1 MFDIVKQIY
10 GKGNTK
16 TARFEGA
23 NFKTGPNHKTLG
35 HRSYVMATPS
45 ITDLQSLVNRLTA
58 DNNRLRNLV
67 KLYEATFA
75 AMKPGKYY
83 VCSDDGEVSSSYWKS
98 GAAEQFASELA
109 ADGTGATVVLVTRRY
124 EAEPAPREDFGVLPG
139 VDYPATTS
147 LEVAKIFGKRHDNV
161 VRDIRSIIDNCP
173 KRFTALNFEASNYL
187 DNTGRS
193 LPMFIIFKDGFT
205 LLVMG
210 YTGPEAMRFKLA
222 YIEAFNALET
232 ELQRQ
237 REGAL
242 PPADALAPSQQAQL
256 KALVDAKVGMLPKE
270 HQRKGYGEVW
280 SRFARHFEIAKYTQL
295 PPERMSEAVEYL
307 IGLELKVAEP
317 ALPDMRSLPRFAS
330 YDRYAASIEAAYT
343 ILSRLNMHDVQFSQ
357 ARLGTHPLR
366 GADCSRFYNAVMR
379 EVQISAA
386 MVDAARNALNNALEL
401 RQIAETVW

>member
-1 MFDIVKQIY
+1 MSQC
-10 GKGNTK
+10 
-16 TARFEGA
+16 ELM
-23 NFKTGPNHKTLG
+23 P
-35 HRSYVMATPS
+35 MPTPS
-45 ITDLQSLVNRLTA
+45 VMLHNGR
-58 DNNRLRNLV
+58 
-67 KLYEATFA
+67 
-75 AMKPGKYY
+75 
-83 VCSDDGEVSSSYWKS
+83 
-98 GAAEQFASELA
+98 
-109 ADGTGATVVLVTRRY
+109 
-124 EAEPAPREDFGVLPG
+124 
-139 VDYPATTS
+139 PATTS
-147 LEVAKIFGKRHDNV
+147 LEVAKFFGKRHDHV
-161 VRDIRSIIDNCP
+161 VRGIKELIDNCVESFSAP
-173 KRFTALNFEASNYL
+173 NFGEANQLNSFSGLNFELASYI
-187 DNTGRS
+187 DEQGKTR
-193 LPMFIIFKDGFT
+193 PMYIIYRDGFM

-210 YTGPEAMRFKLA
+210 YTGKKALVIKLA
-222 YIEAFNALET
+222 YIEAFNALEA

-357 ARLGTHPLR
+357 ARLGRTL
-366 GADCSRFYNAVMR
+366 C
-379 EVQISAA
+379 
-386 MVDAARNALNNALEL
+386 AARTAHGF
-401 RQIAETVW
+401 ITP

>member
-1 MFDIVKQIY
+1 MSQCELMPMP
-10 GKGNTK
+10 
-16 TARFEGA
+16 A
-23 NFKTGPNHKTLG
+23 
-35 HRSYVMATPS
+35 PS
-45 ITDLQSLVNRLTA
+45 
-58 DNNRLRNLV
+58 
-67 KLYEATFA
+67 
-75 AMKPGKYY
+75 
-83 VCSDDGEVSSSYWKS
+83 
-98 GAAEQFASELA
+98 
-109 ADGTGATVVLVTRRY
+109 VVLHDGR
-124 EAEPAPREDFGVLPG
+124 
-139 VDYPATTS
+139 PATTS
-147 LEVAKIFGKRHDNV
+147 LEIAKFFGKRHTDV
-161 VRDIRSIIDNCP
+161 LRDINNILPNCP
-173 KRFTALNFEASNYL
+173 EKFSQRNFASANYL
-187 DNTGRS
+187 DDQAKNR
-193 LPMFIIFKDGFT
+193 PMFIIFKDGFI

-210 YTGPEAMRFKLA
+210 YTGKKALVIKLA
-222 YIEAFNALET
+222 YIEAFNALEA

-317 ALPDMRSLPRFAS
+317 ALPDMKSLPRFAS

>member
-1 MFDIVKQIY
+1 MSQCELMPMP
-10 GKGNTK
+10 
-16 TARFEGA
+16 A
-23 NFKTGPNHKTLG
+23 
-35 HRSYVMATPS
+35 PS
-45 ITDLQSLVNRLTA
+45 
-58 DNNRLRNLV
+58 
-67 KLYEATFA
+67 
-75 AMKPGKYY
+75 
-83 VCSDDGEVSSSYWKS
+83 
-98 GAAEQFASELA
+98 
-109 ADGTGATVVLVTRRY
+109 VVLHDGR
-124 EAEPAPREDFGVLPG
+124 
-139 VDYPATTS
+139 PATTS
-147 LEVAKIFGKRHDNV
+147 LEIAKFFGKRHTDV
-161 VRDIRSIIDNCP
+161 LRDINNILPNCP
-173 KRFTALNFEASNYL
+173 EKFSQRNFASANYL
-187 DNTGRS
+187 DDQAKNR
-193 LPMFIIFKDGFT
+193 PMFIIFKDGFI

-210 YTGPEAMRFKLA
+210 YTGKKALVIKLA
-222 YIEAFNALET
+222 YIEAFNALEA

-295 PPERMSEAVEYL
+295 PPERMAEAVEYL

>member
-1 MFDIVKQIY
+1 MSQCELMPMP
-10 GKGNTK
+10 
-16 TARFEGA
+16 A
-23 NFKTGPNHKTLG
+23 
-35 HRSYVMATPS
+35 PS
-45 ITDLQSLVNRLTA
+45 
-58 DNNRLRNLV
+58 
-67 KLYEATFA
+67 
-75 AMKPGKYY
+75 
-83 VCSDDGEVSSSYWKS
+83 
-98 GAAEQFASELA
+98 
-109 ADGTGATVVLVTRRY
+109 VVLHDGR
-124 EAEPAPREDFGVLPG
+124 
-139 VDYPATTS
+139 PATTS
-147 LEVAKIFGKRHDNV
+147 LEIAKFFGKRHTDV
-161 VRDIRSIIDNCP
+161 LRDINNILPNCP
-173 KRFTALNFEASNYL
+173 EKFSQRNFASANYL
-187 DNTGRS
+187 DDQAKNR
-193 LPMFIIFKDGFT
+193 PMFIIFKDGFI

-210 YTGPEAMRFKLA
+210 YTGKKALVIKLA
-222 YIEAFNALET
+222 YIEAFNALEA

-280 SRFARHFEIAKYTQL
+280 SRFARNFEIAKYTQL
-295 PPERMSEAVEYL
+295 PPERMAEAVEYL

>member
-1 MFDIVKQIY
+1 MSQCELMPMP
-10 GKGNTK
+10 
-16 TARFEGA
+16 A
-23 NFKTGPNHKTLG
+23 
-35 HRSYVMATPS
+35 PS
-45 ITDLQSLVNRLTA
+45 
-58 DNNRLRNLV
+58 
-67 KLYEATFA
+67 
-75 AMKPGKYY
+75 
-83 VCSDDGEVSSSYWKS
+83 
-98 GAAEQFASELA
+98 
-109 ADGTGATVVLVTRRY
+109 VVLHDGR
-124 EAEPAPREDFGVLPG
+124 P
-139 VDYPATTS
+139 TTS
-147 LEVAKIFGKRHDNV
+147 LELAKFFGKRHTDV
-161 VRDIRSIIDNCP
+161 LRDINNILPNCP
-173 KRFTALNFEASNYL
+173 EKFSQRNFASANYL
-187 DNTGRS
+187 DDQAKNR
-193 LPMFIIFKDGFT
+193 PMFIIFKDGFI

-210 YTGPEAMRFKLA
+210 YTGKKALVIKLA
-222 YIEAFNALET
+222 YIEAFNALEA

-295 PPERMSEAVEYL
+295 PPERMAEAVEYL

>member
-1 MFDIVKQIY
+1 MSQCELMPMP
-10 GKGNTK
+10 
-16 TARFEGA
+16 A
-23 NFKTGPNHKTLG
+23 
-35 HRSYVMATPS
+35 PS
-45 ITDLQSLVNRLTA
+45 
-58 DNNRLRNLV
+58 
-67 KLYEATFA
+67 
-75 AMKPGKYY
+75 
-83 VCSDDGEVSSSYWKS
+83 
-98 GAAEQFASELA
+98 
-109 ADGTGATVVLVTRRY
+109 VVLHDGR
-124 EAEPAPREDFGVLPG
+124 
-139 VDYPATTS
+139 PATTS
-147 LEVAKIFGKRHDNV
+147 LEIAKFFGKRHTDV
-161 VRDIRSIIDNCP
+161 LRDINNILPNCP
-173 KRFTALNFEASNYL
+173 EKFSQRNFASANYL
-187 DNTGRS
+187 DDQAKNR
-193 LPMFIIFKDGFT
+193 PMFIIFKDGFI

-210 YTGPEAMRFKLA
+210 YTGKKALVIKLA
-222 YIEAFNALET
+222 YIEAFNALEA

-307 IGLELKVAEP
+307 IELELKIADP

>member
-1 MFDIVKQIY
+1 MSQCELMPMP
-10 GKGNTK
+10 
-16 TARFEGA
+16 A
-23 NFKTGPNHKTLG
+23 
-35 HRSYVMATPS
+35 PS
-45 ITDLQSLVNRLTA
+45 
-58 DNNRLRNLV
+58 
-67 KLYEATFA
+67 
-75 AMKPGKYY
+75 
-83 VCSDDGEVSSSYWKS
+83 
-98 GAAEQFASELA
+98 
-109 ADGTGATVVLVTRRY
+109 VVLHDGR
-124 EAEPAPREDFGVLPG
+124 
-139 VDYPATTS
+139 PATTS
-147 LEVAKIFGKRHDNV
+147 LEIAKFFGKRHTDV
-161 VRDIRSIIDNCP
+161 LRDINNILPNCP
-173 KRFTALNFEASNYL
+173 EKFSQRNFASANYL
-187 DNTGRS
+187 DDQAKNR
-193 LPMFIIFKDGFT
+193 PMFIIFKDGFI

-210 YTGPEAMRFKLA
+210 YTGKKALVIKLA
-222 YIEAFNALET
+222 YIEAFNALEA

-295 PPERMSEAVEYL
+295 PPERMAEAVEYL
-307 IGLELKVAEP
+307 IGLELKVAEL

-343 ILSRLNMHDVQFSQ
+343 ILSRLNLHDVQFSQ

>member
-1 MFDIVKQIY
+1 
-10 GKGNTK
+10 
-16 TARFEGA
+16 
-23 NFKTGPNHKTLG
+23 
-35 HRSYVMATPS
+35 
-45 ITDLQSLVNRLTA
+45 
-58 DNNRLRNLV
+58 
-67 KLYEATFA
+67 
-75 AMKPGKYY
+75 
-83 VCSDDGEVSSSYWKS
+83 
-98 GAAEQFASELA
+98 
-109 ADGTGATVVLVTRRY
+109 
-124 EAEPAPREDFGVLPG
+124 
-139 VDYPATTS
+139 
-147 LEVAKIFGKRHDNV
+147 
-161 VRDIRSIIDNCP
+161 
-173 KRFTALNFEASNYL
+173 
-187 DNTGRS
+187 
-193 LPMFIIFKDGFT
+193 MFIIFKDGFT

-222 YIEAFNALET
+222 NIEAFNALEA

-280 SRFARHFEIAKYTQL
+280 SHFARHFEIGKYTQL
-295 PPERMSEAVEYL
+295 PPERMAEAVEYL
-307 IGLELKVAEP
+307 IELELKIADP

-343 ILSRLNMHDVQFSQ
+343 ILSRLNALDVQFSQ

-366 GADCSRFYNAVMR
+366 DGNCSRFYDAVMR

-386 MVDAARNALNNALEL
+386 MVDAARNALNNNALEL

>member
-1 MFDIVKQIY
+1 MSQALLLSEPVP
-10 GKGNTK
+10 TVSV
-16 TARFEGA
+16 
-23 NFKTGPNHKTLG
+23 H
-35 HRSYVMATPS
+35 
-45 ITDLQSLVNRLTA
+45 
-58 DNNRLRNLV
+58 
-67 KLYEATFA
+67 
-75 AMKPGKYY
+75 
-83 VCSDDGEVSSSYWKS
+83 DGRPAVTSREVS
-98 GAAEQFASELA
+98 
-109 ADGTGATVVLVTRRY
+109 RY
-124 EAEPAPREDFGVLPG
+124 FN
-139 VDYPATTS
+139 
-147 LEVAKIFGKRHDNV
+147 KRHDAV
-161 VRDIRSIIDNCP
+161 LRDIAAITSNCP
-173 KRFTALNFEASNYL
+173 KSFSAHNFVGASYL
-187 DNTGRS
+187 DEQAKNR
-193 LPMFIIFKDGFT
+193 PMYIIYRDGFM

-210 YTGPEAMRFKLA
+210 YTGKKALVIKLA
-222 YIEAFNALET
+222 YIEAFNALEA

>member
-1 MFDIVKQIY
+1 MSQCELMPMP
-10 GKGNTK
+10 
-16 TARFEGA
+16 A
-23 NFKTGPNHKTLG
+23 
-35 HRSYVMATPS
+35 PS
-45 ITDLQSLVNRLTA
+45 
-58 DNNRLRNLV
+58 
-67 KLYEATFA
+67 
-75 AMKPGKYY
+75 
-83 VCSDDGEVSSSYWKS
+83 
-98 GAAEQFASELA
+98 
-109 ADGTGATVVLVTRRY
+109 VVLHDGR
-124 EAEPAPREDFGVLPG
+124 
-139 VDYPATTS
+139 PATTS
-147 LEVAKIFGKRHDNV
+147 LEIAKFFGKRHTDV
-161 VRDIRSIIDNCP
+161 LRDINNILPNCP
-173 KRFTALNFEASNYL
+173 EKFSQRNFASANYL
-187 DNTGRS
+187 DDQAKNR
-193 LPMFIIFKDGFT
+193 PMFIIFKDGFI

-210 YTGPEAMRFKLA
+210 YTGKKALVIKLA
-222 YIEAFNALET
+222 YIEAFNALEA

-295 PPERMSEAVEYL
+295 PPERMAEAVEYL

-317 ALPDMRSLPRFAS
+317 ALPDMKSLPRFAS

>member
-1 MFDIVKQIY
+1 MSQCELMPMP
-10 GKGNTK
+10 
-16 TARFEGA
+16 A
-23 NFKTGPNHKTLG
+23 
-35 HRSYVMATPS
+35 PS
-45 ITDLQSLVNRLTA
+45 
-58 DNNRLRNLV
+58 
-67 KLYEATFA
+67 
-75 AMKPGKYY
+75 
-83 VCSDDGEVSSSYWKS
+83 
-98 GAAEQFASELA
+98 
-109 ADGTGATVVLVTRRY
+109 VVLHDGR
-124 EAEPAPREDFGVLPG
+124 
-139 VDYPATTS
+139 PATTS
-147 LEVAKIFGKRHDNV
+147 LEIAKFFGKRHTDV
-161 VRDIRSIIDNCP
+161 LRDINNILPNCP
-173 KRFTALNFEASNYL
+173 EKFSQRNFASANYL
-187 DNTGRS
+187 DDQAKNR
-193 LPMFIIFKDGFT
+193 PMFIIFKDGFI

-210 YTGPEAMRFKLA
+210 YTGKKALVIKLA
-222 YIEAFNALET
+222 YIEAFNALEA

-295 PPERMSEAVEYL
+295 SPERMAEAVEYL

>member
-1 MFDIVKQIY
+1 MSQCELMPMP
-10 GKGNTK
+10 
-16 TARFEGA
+16 A
-23 NFKTGPNHKTLG
+23 
-35 HRSYVMATPS
+35 PS
-45 ITDLQSLVNRLTA
+45 
-58 DNNRLRNLV
+58 
-67 KLYEATFA
+67 
-75 AMKPGKYY
+75 
-83 VCSDDGEVSSSYWKS
+83 
-98 GAAEQFASELA
+98 
-109 ADGTGATVVLVTRRY
+109 VVLHDGR
-124 EAEPAPREDFGVLPG
+124 
-139 VDYPATTS
+139 PATTS
-147 LEVAKIFGKRHDNV
+147 LEIAKFFGKRHTDV
-161 VRDIRSIIDNCP
+161 LRDINNILPNCP
-173 KRFTALNFEASNYL
+173 EKFSQRNFASANYL
-187 DNTGRS
+187 DDQAKNR
-193 LPMFIIFKDGFT
+193 PMFIIFKDGFI

-210 YTGPEAMRFKLA
+210 YTGKKALVIKLA
-222 YIEAFNALET
+222 YIEAFNALEA

-295 PPERMSEAVEYL
+295 PPERMAEAVEYL
-307 IGLELKVAEP
+307 IGLELKVAEL

>member
-1 MFDIVKQIY
+1 MSQC
-10 GKGNTK
+10 
-16 TARFEGA
+16 ELM
-23 NFKTGPNHKTLG
+23 PC
-35 HRSYVMATPS
+35 P
-45 ITDLQSLVNRLTA
+45 
-58 DNNRLRNLV
+58 RLR
-67 KLYEATFA
+67 
-75 AMKPGKYY
+75 
-83 VCSDDGEVSSSYWKS
+83 SSYTT
-98 GAAEQFASELA
+98 
-109 ADGTGATVVLVTRRY
+109 D
-124 EAEPAPREDFGVLPG
+124 APP
-139 VDYPATTS
+139 PTS
-147 LEVAKIFGKRHDNV
+147 LEIAKFFGKRHTDV
-161 VRDIRSIIDNCP
+161 LRDINNILPNCP
-173 KRFTALNFEASNYL
+173 EKFSQRNFASANYL
-187 DNTGRS
+187 DDQAKNR
-193 LPMFIIFKDGFT
+193 PMYIIYRDGFM

-210 YTGPEAMRFKLA
+210 YTGKKALVIKLA
-222 YIEAFNALET
+222 YIEAFNALEA

>member
-1 MFDIVKQIY
+1 MP
-10 GKGNTK
+10 
-16 TARFEGA
+16 A
-23 NFKTGPNHKTLG
+23 
-35 HRSYVMATPS
+35 PS
-45 ITDLQSLVNRLTA
+45 
-58 DNNRLRNLV
+58 
-67 KLYEATFA
+67 
-75 AMKPGKYY
+75 
-83 VCSDDGEVSSSYWKS
+83 
-98 GAAEQFASELA
+98 
-109 ADGTGATVVLVTRRY
+109 VVLHDGR
-124 EAEPAPREDFGVLPG
+124 
-139 VDYPATTS
+139 PATTS
-147 LEVAKIFGKRHDNV
+147 LEIAKFFKKRHDV
-161 VRDIRSIIDNCP
+161 VLRDVRNIMDNCP
-173 KRFTALNFEASNYL
+173 ESFNAHNFVVVSYL
-187 DNTGRS
+187 DGKRENR
-193 LPMFIIFKDGFT
+193 PMFIIFKDGFT

-295 PPERMSEAVEYL
+295 PPERMAEAVEYL
-307 IGLELKVAEP
+307 IELELKIADP

-401 RQIAETVW
+401 RQIAETVC

>member
-1 MFDIVKQIY
+1 MSQCELMPMP
-10 GKGNTK
+10 
-16 TARFEGA
+16 A
-23 NFKTGPNHKTLG
+23 
-35 HRSYVMATPS
+35 PS
-45 ITDLQSLVNRLTA
+45 
-58 DNNRLRNLV
+58 
-67 KLYEATFA
+67 
-75 AMKPGKYY
+75 
-83 VCSDDGEVSSSYWKS
+83 
-98 GAAEQFASELA
+98 
-109 ADGTGATVVLVTRRY
+109 VVLHDGR
-124 EAEPAPREDFGVLPG
+124 
-139 VDYPATTS
+139 PATTS
-147 LEVAKIFGKRHDNV
+147 LEIAKFFGKRHTDV
-161 VRDIRSIIDNCP
+161 LRDINNILPNCP
-173 KRFTALNFEASNYL
+173 EKFSQRNFASANYL
-187 DNTGRS
+187 DDQAKNR
-193 LPMFIIFKDGFT
+193 PMFIIFKDGFI
-205 LLVMG
+205 LLVMD
-210 YTGPEAMRFKLA
+210 YTGKKALVIKLA
-222 YIEAFNALET
+222 YIEAFNALEA

-295 PPERMSEAVEYL
+295 PPERMAEAVEYL
-307 IGLELKVAEP
+307 IGLELKVAEL

>member
-1 MFDIVKQIY
+1 MSQCELMPMP
-10 GKGNTK
+10 
-16 TARFEGA
+16 A
-23 NFKTGPNHKTLG
+23 
-35 HRSYVMATPS
+35 PS
-45 ITDLQSLVNRLTA
+45 
-58 DNNRLRNLV
+58 
-67 KLYEATFA
+67 
-75 AMKPGKYY
+75 
-83 VCSDDGEVSSSYWKS
+83 
-98 GAAEQFASELA
+98 
-109 ADGTGATVVLVTRRY
+109 VVLHDGR
-124 EAEPAPREDFGVLPG
+124 
-139 VDYPATTS
+139 PATTS
-147 LEVAKIFGKRHDNV
+147 LEIAKFFKKRHDV
-161 VRDIRSIIDNCP
+161 VLRDVRNIMDNCP
-173 KRFTALNFEASNYL
+173 ESFNAHNFVVVNYL
-187 DNTGRS
+187 DGKRENR
-193 LPMFIIFKDGFT
+193 PMFIIFKDGFT

-222 YIEAFNALET
+222 YIEAFNALEA

-280 SRFARHFEIAKYTQL
+280 SRHFEIAKYTQL
-295 PPERMSEAVEYL
+295 PPERMAEAVEYL

>member
-1 MFDIVKQIY
+1 MSQCELMPMP
-10 GKGNTK
+10 
-16 TARFEGA
+16 A
-23 NFKTGPNHKTLG
+23 
-35 HRSYVMATPS
+35 PS
-45 ITDLQSLVNRLTA
+45 
-58 DNNRLRNLV
+58 
-67 KLYEATFA
+67 
-75 AMKPGKYY
+75 
-83 VCSDDGEVSSSYWKS
+83 
-98 GAAEQFASELA
+98 
-109 ADGTGATVVLVTRRY
+109 VVLHDGR
-124 EAEPAPREDFGVLPG
+124 
-139 VDYPATTS
+139 PATTS
-147 LEVAKIFGKRHDNV
+147 LEIAKFFGKRHTDV
-161 VRDIRSIIDNCP
+161 LRDINNILPNCQE
-173 KRFTALNFEASNYL
+173 KFSQRNFASANYL
-187 DNTGRS
+187 DDQAKNR
-193 LPMFIIFKDGFT
+193 PMFIIFKDGFI

-210 YTGPEAMRFKLA
+210 YTGKKALVIKLA
-222 YIEAFNALET
+222 YIEAFNALEA

-295 PPERMSEAVEYL
+295 PPERMAEAVEYL

>member
-1 MFDIVKQIY
+1 MPMP
-10 GKGNTK
+10 
-16 TARFEGA
+16 A
-23 NFKTGPNHKTLG
+23 
-35 HRSYVMATPS
+35 PS
-45 ITDLQSLVNRLTA
+45 
-58 DNNRLRNLV
+58 
-67 KLYEATFA
+67 
-75 AMKPGKYY
+75 
-83 VCSDDGEVSSSYWKS
+83 
-98 GAAEQFASELA
+98 
-109 ADGTGATVVLVTRRY
+109 VVLHDGR
-124 EAEPAPREDFGVLPG
+124 
-139 VDYPATTS
+139 PATTS
-147 LEVAKIFGKRHDNV
+147 LEIAKFFGKRHTDV
-161 VRDIRSIIDNCP
+161 LRDINNILPNCP
-173 KRFTALNFEASNYL
+173 EKFSQRNFASANYL
-187 DNTGRS
+187 DDQAKNR
-193 LPMFIIFKDGFT
+193 PMFIIFKDGFI

-210 YTGPEAMRFKLA
+210 YTGKKALVIKLA
-222 YIEAFNALET
+222 YIEAFNALEA

-295 PPERMSEAVEYL
+295 PPERMAEAVEYL

>member
-1 MFDIVKQIY
+1 MY
-10 GKGNTK
+10 
-16 TARFEGA
+16 
-23 NFKTGPNHKTLG
+23 
-35 HRSYVMATPS
+35 
-45 ITDLQSLVNRLTA
+45 
-58 DNNRLRNLV
+58 
-67 KLYEATFA
+67 
-75 AMKPGKYY
+75 
-83 VCSDDGEVSSSYWKS
+83 
-98 GAAEQFASELA
+98 
-109 ADGTGATVVLVTRRY
+109 
-124 EAEPAPREDFGVLPG
+124 
-139 VDYPATTS
+139 
-147 LEVAKIFGKRHDNV
+147 
-161 VRDIRSIIDNCP
+161 II
-173 KRFTALNFEASNYL
+173 K
-187 DNTGRS
+187 
-193 LPMFIIFKDGFT
+193 KDGFM

-210 YTGPEAMRFKLA
+210 YTGKKALALKLA
-222 YIEAFNALET
+222 YIEAFNALEA

-280 SRFARHFEIAKYTQL
+280 SRHFEIAKYTQL